1 MGGRGSAEGRPE
13 ASLSGVPVWGKHCQ
27 AGGACGWSYFVVS
40 ALGLSFKAVPRGV
53 VRVSV
58 WLPRCCV
65 GWFAVRWVLV
75 DGVCP
80 SCGAPLVGRHR
91 RVCLSSRNY
100 ATSVEKSDEG
110 LALLGRPRAFYTIR
124 LLLLTRLFCTH
135 WGRVRCRARA
145 RWEKRVLG
153 QKSLGEGSIDK
164 TQLAQ
169 NVAHNTH
176 AAQRSKTSPTRPPD
190 FLHGAMLSSHAC
202 TAAMGAGSAK
212 QFSRTGR
219 TAAGEGGGGRFV

>member
-1 MGGRGSAEGRPE
+1 M
-13 ASLSGVPVWGKHCQ
+13 PVWGKHCQ

-58 WLPRCCV
+58 WLPRWCGGWCV
-65 GWFAVRWVLV
+65 VRWVLV

-100 ATSVEKSDEG
+100 ATTIEKSDEG
-110 LALLGRPRAFYTIR
+110 LALLGPPRAFHTLR
-124 LLLLTRLFCTH
+124 HLLLTRLFCTH

-145 RWEKRVLG
+145 RCEKRVSG
-153 QKSLGEGSIDK
+153 QERSGEGSIDK

-176 AAQRSKTSPTRPPD
+176 AAQRSKTSPTRPPH

-202 TAAMGAGSAK
+202 TVAMGAGFIGPYRS
-212 QFSRTGR
+212 
-219 TAAGEGGGGRFV
+219 TAHSGLGGGRGGLFV